1 LNRRIATRVAI
12 ALVVLLLATFSTARA
27 HQVWS
32 EQQAQNR
39 VDVARSAALTEVK
52 HAASIGV
59 LPGEIAPYQ
68 KHLARIEASA
78 PPDSSPL
85 WDTESQSFYSHQAS
99 NYGLLSREVRAE
111 ITRSTAKARSQLSAS
126 LVHLQGTITSAKK
139 LLLNTSSA
147 NAALDTAGQTLTAKN
162 ETPAQLRSAK
172 ASVIDADS
180 TLSTSVS
187 AKQHLIEQVV
197 QAVHGSLPALL
208 AQADSLAAAARGDL
222 DLLSIVS
229 TSDAKYRA
237 EVDSTLAA
245 VHAQRDTFSAALHLG
260 ALQAAVKTVQAH
272 FATDM
277 PAKLVVVSTENQEAQ
292 MYDAG
297 RLVNS
302 TPVTTGG
309 PELPT
314 DHGLFHIYTKISPFT
329 FHSPWPP
336 GSPFYYPPSPVSY
349 WMPFDGGQGLHDAP
363 WRSNFGPGS
372 NLAPTNLGG
381 HYILGTH
388 GCVNMPPAAAQF
400 LWDWAPIGTTVAV
413 V

>member
-1 LNRRIATRVAI
+1 VAI

-32 EQQAQNR
+32 EREAQSR
-39 VDVARSAALTEVK
+39 VDAAKSDALAEIK
-52 HAASIGV
+52 HAMGVGV
-59 LPGEIAPYQ
+59 LATELAPYRGR
-68 KHLARIEASA
+68 LARIDASA
-78 PPDSSPL
+78 PPASSPL
-85 WDTESQSFYSHQAS
+85 WDTESQGFYSRQAS
-99 NYGLLSREVRAE
+99 RYLRLSRDVGAE
-111 ITRSTAKARSQLSAS
+111 IDRSTAKARSELSVAVS
-126 LVHLQGTITSAKK
+126 HLQGTVTSAQK
-139 LLLNTSSA
+139 LLLDVSFASSA
-147 NAALDTAGQTLTAKN
+147 LKTGQSITAKN
-162 ETPAQLRSAK
+162 ETPAELRSTTANLV
-172 ASVIDADS
+172 SADS
-180 TLSTSVS
+180 KLSTSVS
-187 AKQHLIEQVV
+187 AKHQLVEQAV
-197 QAVHGSLPALL
+197 QAVNGSLPVLL
-208 AQADSLAAAARGDL
+208 AQADAQAASARGEL

-229 TSDAKYRA
+229 KSDSKYGA
-237 EVDSTLAA
+237 EVDSALAA
-245 VHAQRDTFSAALHLG
+245 VHAQPDVFSAALHLDT
-260 ALQAAVKTVQAH
+260 LRSAVKVVQGH

-297 RLVNS
+297 KLVDW

-314 DHGLFHIYTKISPFT
+314 DHGLFHIYAKISPFT

-349 WMPFDGGQGLHDAP
+349 WMPFDGAQGLHDAP

-413 V
+413 I